1 MSQVSHIQTSFAGGE
16 FGTSLTGRVD
26 IAQYANACAIV
37 ENFLIRPYG
46 SAISTPGTE
55 FIRECKDSADGT
67 NSTVRLI
74 PFIFNRSDAY
84 IIEMGDKYFRFYT
97 NGGVVTTSGTVYT
110 ITHSYLHTELAEI
123 QYAQL
128 NDVIYF
134 THPDHKPQKLI
145 RYSASNWVI
154 EDFAFTGGPFM
165 DENTTTITMT
175 ASATTGTVNLTLS
188 ATSSTIYFSQSVST
202 TDLQHINSYWSIG
215 GTRTNATT
223 GLEVQGYVKI
233 ATITSPS
240 TATATVI
247 QTLTT
252 SAATDEWAEGSWS
265 SVNGW
270 PQCVTFH
277 ERRLFF
283 ARTDTEP
290 QNLWASQPY
299 IYEEFL
305 AGAEDD
311 DGLVLKLASNEA
323 NEIKWLAS
331 GKSLIAGTYGGEFV
345 ISSGDSNE
353 PLTPSNVV
361 ADKETSWGSEPV
373 IPKKIGNYFYYIQR
387 FGKKLRE
394 LFYYWDLDTYKSVDK
409 TILSPHIS
417 GDGFSDLSYQQNP
430 ETILWCL
437 RTDGTLAT
445 MTREVDQEVQAWA
458 RQTTDGDYEAIATI
472 PSQTQPYDEVWVVV
486 NRTMGTTPNQRY
498 IERFGSIEPPDR
510 QDKMFYVHSGLTYDG
525 YAQTTGSTLTLSATN
540 GSIVLSIAATTST
553 TKFVAGDVGQRIR
566 AIDADGVTLGEAT
579 ITSYSQSTIVVGTV
593 SYTFSTTSYASK
605 RWALSVETITGLDHL
620 EGNTV
625 VVLADGGLDKP
636 NKVVTGGTITLANDY
651 FVVTAGLPYTST
663 LLTLPI
669 EAGSEKGTAQGKI
682 QKINQVAFKVN
693 RSHKGFYVGGTA
705 ALVER
710 ISFRDP
716 TTLMG
721 TPESLYT
728 GIIPNINFRD
738 DYRYGSQVRVENRD
752 PLPLEILSITSELE
766 THDK

>member
-1 MSQVSHIQTSFAGGE
+1 MSRISHIQCSFAGGE
-16 FGTSLTGRVD
+16 FGDSLKGRTD
-26 IAQYANACAIV
+26 IAQYGNACDIV
-37 ENFLIRPYG
+37 ENMLVRPYG

-55 FIRECKDSADGT
+55 FIRECKDSASGT
-67 NSTVRLI
+67 NSSVKLI

-84 IIEMGDKYFRFYT
+84 VIEMGDRYFRFYT

-110 ITHSYLHTELAEI
+110 ITHGYLHTEFAEI

-134 THPDHKPQKLI
+134 THPDHIPQKLT
-145 RYSASNWVI
+145 RYASNSWAI
-154 EDFAFTGGPFM
+154 EDFVFTGGPFM
-165 DENTTTITMT
+165 DENTTAITMT
-175 ASATTGTVNLTLS
+175 ASATAGTVNLTLS
-188 ATSSTIYFSQSVST
+188 ATSGTIYFSQSVST
-202 TDLQHINSYWSIG
+202 TDLQHIKSFWSIG
-215 GTRTNATT
+215 GVRTNATT
-223 GLEVQGYVKI
+223 GLEEQGYVQI

-247 QTLTT
+247 KTLTT
-252 SAATDEWAEGSWS
+252 STATDEWAEGSWS

-277 ERRLFF
+277 EKRLFF
-283 ARTDTEP
+283 ARTDEEP
-290 QNLWASQPY
+290 QTIWASQPY
-299 IYEEFL
+299 VYEEFL
-305 AGAEDD
+305 SGAEDD

-345 ISSGDSNE
+345 ISSGDTNS

-373 IPKKIGNYFYYIQR
+373 VPKKIGNYFYYIQR

-409 TILSPHIS
+409 TILSPHVS

-437 RTDGTLAT
+437 RTDGTIAT

-458 RQTTDGDYEAIATI
+458 RQTTDGNYEAIATI
-472 PSQTQPYDEVWVVV
+472 PSQAQPYDEVWVVV
-486 NRTMGTTPNQRY
+486 NRTIGTTANQRY

-525 YAQTTGSTLTLSATN
+525 YAQTTGSTLTLSGTN
-540 GSIVLSIAATTST
+540 GSIVLSITATTST
-553 TKFVAGDVGQRIR
+553 TKFVSGDVGQRIR

-579 ITSYSQSTIVVGTV
+579 ITSFSQSTIVVGTV
-593 SYTFSTTSYASK
+593 AYTFSTTSYAGT
-605 RWALSVETITGLDHL
+605 RWALSVNSISGLDHL
-620 EGNTV
+620 EQETV

-636 NKVVTGGTITLANDY
+636 NKVVTGGVITLANDY
-651 FVVTAGLPYTST
+651 FYVTAGLPYTST
-663 LLTLPI
+663 LLTLPT

-682 QKINQVAFKVN
+682 QKINQVGFKVN
-693 RSHKGFYVGGTA
+693 RSHKGFYVGGSSD
-705 ALVER
+705 LMER
-710 ISFRDP
+710 INFRDP
-716 TTLMG
+716 TTLLG
-721 TPESLYT
+721 TPEQLFT
-728 GIIPNINFRD
+728 GVIPNINFRD
-738 DYRYGSQVRVENRD
+738 DYRYGSQIRIENRD
-752 PLPLEILSITSELE
+752 PLPIEILSIMSELE